1 MAELTVLNQDEE
13 EKLKRALFDFVI
25 RVADS
30 SNQRLPEEISTLP
43 AVSKLILEYFVLH
56 V

>member
-1 MAELTVLNQDEE
+1 MAELTLLTKAEE

-30 SNQRLPEEISTLP
+30 SNERLPEEISALP
-43 AVSKLILEYFVLH
+43 AVSKLILEHFVLTY
-56 V
+56 